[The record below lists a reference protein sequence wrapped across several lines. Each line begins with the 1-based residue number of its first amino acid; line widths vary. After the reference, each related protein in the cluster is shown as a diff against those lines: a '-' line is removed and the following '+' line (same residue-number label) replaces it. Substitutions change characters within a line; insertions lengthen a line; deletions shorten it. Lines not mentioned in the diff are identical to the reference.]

1 MLQSASAAAR
11 GGAGGLVFLTGEPG
25 IGKSRLAREVADQA
39 RVHDMAVIAGRAV
52 PASASTPYR
61 PLTEALLQALRNRG
75 LPADADLAP
84 WLPALRSIIPT
95 ASGDSQGDH
104 SPAVRGEAVLRLL
117 SRLAQPGSLVILL
130 EDLHWADPDSL
141 AVIEYLG
148 DNLSSEP
155 VLCVATTRSE
165 PPSPAMELALR
176 LHGRRSAAHLPL
188 GRLGGEQVAAMV
200 RACLPEASGDA
211 IARVQRTADGVP
223 FLVEELLSSPG
234 VPRSFGDTVRARL
247 TGLGDDERLV
257 LHTAAVL
264 GRQFDWRLLP
274 MATGLSASVISGA
287 LERGVGSM
295 LLSVDGDAFR
305 FRHALTREAVAGE
318 LLPPRRGTVAAGALA
333 AVEAA
338 HPGLP
343 GPWRDLAAD
352 LAAQSGARERAGALL
367 VASGRASLGRGALA
381 TAIDTLLRAGQL
393 LDDADARAEA
403 DTLLVEALGL
413 AGRVDEAIVAGE
425 RLIEELGQGD
435 AAATTRAEV
444 HLRLAHAA
452 VAGTRW
458 EAAAAH
464 LDTAKNMLAA
474 NPQPA
479 LSAHAATLEGEVAFA
494 DSDVGRARRLADSV
508 IAAEHATP
516 DVRCHA
522 LELLGR
528 IQRINDLGAARN
540 TFERALA
547 LADTSRLAI
556 WRLRALHELGTIEMF
571 DHAGTERLIEARRS
585 AEDLG
590 AFSTGAVIDLQL
602 SAAFMFRFA
611 LNEAAQH
618 ARSAL
623 AISQRLGLAKVRAI
637 VLLFLG
643 EIHALRRE
651 NSDMERFLALA
662 DSAAPGDPEIEGSA
676 WAGGRGMLALLD
688 DDWAGAL
695 EHLGHGIAVLD
706 TLPQQGPASYRG
718 MWPLLLAAV
727 GDTRAATAIAEA
739 RQIGVTVNRANR
751 GLLGYAE
758 AILAGRTGDRQRA
771 AGLAGVADGELVHYP
786 VWADL
791 ARLCAAESAL
801 ADGWGEPERWLETG
815 AQSFAAHGIGPLA
828 ERCRRLLDGPRPSR
842 WTGLGITDREADVL
856 RLVAEG
862 LANKEIAARLHLSPR
877 TVEKHVE
884 SLLRKTAARSR
895 TQLVA
900 VTGPEA
906 GTTGSL

>member
-1 MLQSASAAAR
+1 
-11 GGAGGLVFLTGEPG
+11 
-25 IGKSRLAREVADQA
+25 
-39 RVHDMAVIAGRAV
+39 MAVIVGRAV

-61 PLTEALLQALRNRG
+61 PLTEALLQALRSRG

-117 SRLAQPGSLVILL
+117 SRLAQPGSLVLLL

-165 PPSPAMELALR
+165 PPSPAMGLAMR

-188 GRLGGEQVAAMV
+188 GRLQGEDVAAMV

-234 VPRSFGDTVRARL
+234 VPRSFADTVRARL

-274 MATGLSASVISGA
+274 MATGLPASVISGA

-318 LLPPRRGTVAAGALA
+318 LLPPRRAAVAAGALA

-343 GPWRDLAAD
+343 GPWRDLAAG

-381 TAIDTLLRAGQL
+381 TAIDTLQRAGQL
-393 LDDADARAEA
+393 LDDAGTHAEA

-413 AGRVDEAIVAGE
+413 AGRVDEAIMAGE
-425 RLIEELGQGD
+425 RLIEELGQGG
-435 AAATTRAEV
+435 AAATTRAEI

-458 EAAAAH
+458 EAAAVH
-464 LDTAKNMLAA
+464 LDTAKTMLAA
-474 NPQPA
+474 NPQSA

-540 TFERALA
+540 TFEGALA
-547 LADTSRLAI
+547 LADSSRLAI

-602 SAAFMFRFA
+602 CAAFILRFA
-611 LNEAAQH
+611 LDEAAQH

-695 EHLGHGIAVLD
+695 GHLGHGIAILD

-718 MWPLLLAAV
+718 MWPLLLAAI
-727 GDTRAATAIAEA
+727 GDTRAAAAIAEA

-771 AGLAGVADGELVHYP
+771 ARLARVADGELVHYP

-801 ADGWGEPERWLETG
+801 ADGWGEPERWLEAG
-815 AQSFAAHGIGPLA
+815 GQSFAAHGIGPLA

-842 WTGLGITDREADVL
+842 WTGLGITGREAEVL

-862 LANKEIAARLHLSPR
+862 LANKEIAARLHVSPR
-877 TVEKHVE
+877 TIEKHVE

-906 GTTGSL
+906 RTPGSL

>member
-1 MLQSASAAAR
+1 MLRSASAAAR

-39 RVHDMAVIAGRAV
+39 RAQGMAVIAGRAV
-52 PASASTPYR
+52 PGRASTPYR

-75 LPADADLAP
+75 LPADGELAP

-95 ASGDSQGDH
+95 AGGDSQGDH

-117 SRLAQPGSLVILL
+117 RRLAQPGSLVILL

-148 DNLSSEP
+148 DNLASEP

-165 PPSPAMELALR
+165 PPSAAMDLALR
-176 LHGRRSAAHLPL
+176 LHGRRSAAHLAL
-188 GRLGGEQVAAMV
+188 GRLGGEDVAAMV
-200 RACLPEASGDA
+200 RACLPEAGNDT

-223 FLVEELLSSPG
+223 FLVEELLASPG
-234 VPRSFGDTVRARL
+234 VPRSFADTVRARL

-257 LHTAAVL
+257 LQTAAVL

-274 MATGLSASVISGA
+274 AATGRPASAVSGA
-287 LERGVGSM
+287 LERGVRSM

-318 LLPPRRGTVAAGALA
+318 LLPPQRATVAAGALA

-343 GPWRDLAAD
+343 GPWRDLVAD
-352 LAAQSGARERAGALL
+352 LAAQSGDRGRAGALL

-381 TAIDTLLRAGQL
+381 TAIDTLQRAGQL
-393 LDDADARAEA
+393 LDDADVRAEA

-413 AGRVDEAIVAGE
+413 AGRVDDAMTAGG
-425 RLIEELGQGD
+425 RLIAQLGRGG
-435 AAATTRAEV
+435 APATTRAEI

-452 VAGTRW
+452 VDGSRW
-458 EAAAAH
+458 EAATVHLEAATG
-464 LDTAKNMLAA
+464 LLAA
-474 NPQPA
+474 SPEPA
-479 LSAHAATLEGEVAFA
+479 LSARAAILQGEVAFA
-494 DSDVGRARRLADSV
+494 DSDVGRARRLADRV
-508 IAAEHATP
+508 IAAGHSSP

-528 IQRINDLGAARN
+528 IQRLNDLGAARD

-571 DHAGTERLIEARRS
+571 DHAGTERLLQARRS
-585 AEDLG
+585 ADDLG
-590 AFSTGAVIDLQL
+590 AVSTGAVIDLQL
-602 SAAFMFRFA
+602 CAAFILRFA
-611 LNEAAQH
+611 LDEAAQH

-623 AISQRLGLAKVRAI
+623 AISQRLGLAKVQAI

-651 NSDMERFLALA
+651 HSDMERFLALA

-676 WAGGRGMLALLD
+676 WAGGRGMLGLLD
-688 DDWAGAL
+688 DDWARAL
-695 EHLGHGIAVLD
+695 EDLGHGIAILD

-718 MWPLLLAAV
+718 MWPLLLAAAA
-727 GDTRAATAIAEA
+727 DPRAAAAIAKA

-771 AGLAGVADGELVHYP
+771 TDLARAADGELVHYP

-791 ARLCAAESAL
+791 GRLCAAEPAL
-801 ADGWGEPERWLETG
+801 ADGWGEPGPWLEAG
-815 AQSFAAHGIGPLA
+815 ARCFTARGLDALA
-828 ERCRRLLDGPRPSR
+828 GRCRRLLDGPRPSR

-862 LANKEIAARLHLSPR
+862 LANKEIAARLHVSPR

-906 GTTGSL
+906 RTTGSR